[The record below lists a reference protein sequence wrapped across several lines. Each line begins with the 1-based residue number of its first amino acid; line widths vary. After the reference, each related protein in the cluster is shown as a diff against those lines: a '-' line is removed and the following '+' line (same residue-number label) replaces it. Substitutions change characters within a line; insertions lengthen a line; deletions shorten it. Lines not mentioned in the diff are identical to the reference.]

1 MKATGVFVNDKAKA
15 DILAA
20 YDAAIDRW
28 PLPAERLKLSTAAG
42 ETFALAFGSRD
53 APNPPIVLLHGSGSN
68 SSMWLGAAK
77 GLGTENRVY
86 AVDIPG
92 DPGFSAENRLSL
104 MDGSYPRWLAE
115 ALAALDQK
123 ENWKSDKPI
132 LIGLSLGAWL
142 ALAFGIFAPESVSGL
157 ILLSASGLVAPRKS
171 FMLKALLSKLRG
183 RAGTAALYASLYGGQ
198 PLPEGSLASG
208 ILLAEGVR
216 PRLGEIRIFDDKEL
230 ASLRMPVY
238 LSMGD
243 KDVMLRS
250 RDSCA
255 RLGALCPGAQIEL
268 SEKCGHIPTK
278 AIPPELFRLRT
289 ARRLN
294 TIKRQ

>member
-115 ALAALDQK
+115 ALA
-123 ENWKSDKPI
+123 
-132 LIGLSLGAWL
+132 AWL